1 MSQEKKLSAR
11 TISGFMWLLTGS
23 GVQVLLK
30 IGVLAVLARLVSPQE
45 FGLTGIAIIALEF
58 SKMFTQMGIG
68 PAIVQMKELKEA
80 HLKTGLSLS
89 LIMGVFFAS
98 TLFMSSTL
106 LADFFSMKELE
117 QVLKVISSIFFVDSM
132 TLVGQALMQRNMK
145 FKAMAGIDIFSYAIG
160 YGAVGITLGFL
171 GWGKWA
177 LIFALMTQSV
187 VQAFLVVIIQPF
199 PKQPKLE
206 LKAFKELIHFGGGF
220 TLARIGNYIALQGD
234 NLVVGKT
241 LGPAAL
247 GLYGRA
253 YQFMVMPA
261 ALFGTALDQ
270 ALFPAMAKVQDN
282 KKQLGNAYLTGIS
295 FISLIG
301 IPLSV
306 VLIILAPEIIATLL
320 GPDWSAVKLPF
331 QILAC
336 SMLFR
341 MSYKIS
347 DTLVRATGAVYKRAW
362 RQLVYAAMV
371 VFGSYIGHFWGLSGV
386 ACGVAIALFT
396 NFFLMAQLSLQLAKV
411 SWLDVAKAHRQGT
424 ILGFFTVIFT
434 YFSALLCR
442 QFFESSLLVL
452 VFTCLSTGILL
463 ALAFWIFPNFFISNY
478 QKQLLHKLIL
488 ERFKRVPSLK
498 GSYFNLSFKVKKI

>member
-1 MSQEKKLSAR
+1 MSQEKKLSDR
-11 TISGFMWLLTGS
+11 TLSGFMWLLTGS

-30 IGVLAVLARLVSPQE
+30 VGVLAVLARLVSPKE
-45 FGLTGIAIIALEF
+45 FGVTGIAIIALEF

-68 PAIVQMKELKEA
+68 PAIVQMKELKDA
-80 HLKTGLSLS
+80 HLTTGFSLS
-89 LIMGVFFAS
+89 LLMGIFFAS
-98 TLFMSSTL
+98 TLFLSSSL
-106 LADFFSMKELE
+106 LADFFLMEELV
-117 QVLKVISSIFFVDSM
+117 QVLKVISLIFIIDSL

-145 FKAMAGIDIFSYAIG
+145 FKAMAGIDVLSYTIG
-160 YGAVGITLGFL
+160 YGAVGITLGYL

-187 VQAFLVVIIQPF
+187 VHSFLVVAIQPF

-206 LKAFKELIHFGGGF
+206 FKAFKELIHFGGGF
-220 TLARIGNYIALQGD
+220 TLARIGNYVALQGD
-234 NLVVGKT
+234 NLVIGRT

-270 ALFPAMAKVQDN
+270 ALFPAMAKVQDS
-282 KKQLGNAYLTGIS
+282 KKQLGKAYLTGIS

-306 VLIILAPEIIATLL
+306 ILIILAPDLIDVLL
-320 GPDWSAVKLPF
+320 GPDWLAVKLPF

-336 SMLFR
+336 GMLFR

-371 VFGSYIGHFWGLSGV
+371 VFGSYIGQFWGLSGV
-386 ACGVAIALFT
+386 ACGVAIALVS
-396 NFFLMAQLSLQLAKV
+396 NFLLMAHLSLQLTGV
-411 SWLDVAKAHRQGT
+411 SWLDVARAHKQGAMLGLIAVLATYISAVLSRQ
-424 ILGFFTVIFT
+424 I
-434 YFSALLCR
+434 SD
-442 QFFESSLLVL
+442 SSLLVL

-463 ALAFWIFPNFFISNY
+463 VLAIWIFPNFFINNHH
-478 QKQLLHKLIL
+478 KELLRKLIPQ
-488 ERFKRVPSLK
+488 RFKRIPSLK
-498 GSYFNLSFKVKKI
+498 SSYFSSSIKIKKV